1 MDNYLQMVLPV
12 KIREKLFSANWDML
26 RVADFSDLRDIF
38 KQQKIISDE
47 TQFTLKTILQAPD
60 STVSNQIDDREEENE
75 RFESIIN
82 FPNFLLQVNE
92 AMEMTETDRDSGL
105 DDKRFLD
112 LLKDRWASK
121 EKALEF
127 IYSLLII

>member
-1 MDNYLQMVLPV
+1 MTFLNA
-12 KIREKLFSANWDML
+12 ENN
-26 RVADFSDLRDIF
+26 
-38 KQQKIISDE
+38 SDE

-112 LLKDRWASK
+112 LLKGQMG
-121 EKALEF
+121 
-127 IYSLLII
+127 